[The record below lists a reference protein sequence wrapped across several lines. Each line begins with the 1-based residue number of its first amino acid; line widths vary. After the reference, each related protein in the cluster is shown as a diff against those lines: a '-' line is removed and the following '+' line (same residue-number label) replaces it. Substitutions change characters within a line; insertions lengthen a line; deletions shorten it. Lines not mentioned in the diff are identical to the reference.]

1 MNRSVSIPFIMLLAA
16 STGCA
21 KKSYVREQVTPI
33 INKVNQL
40 DDLTAQNT
48 RAIKETDDRLK
59 SANQQADASADA
71 ADQKAQG
78 STQQVQQAQTSADN
92 AVRRVDTVQKVIA
105 SSDDYRVVNEATVQ
119 FAIDRYDLTS
129 DAKEELDRLASTAH
143 GMETNIICIEGF
155 TDSTGMAD
163 DNYSLSSQRANTVKQ
178 YFATQYNVPV
188 YRIHTIGLG
197 PDNPVAPNT
206 TGEGRA
212 KNRRAKV
219 QLMSNSAEGTA
230 TAAIR

>member
-21 KKSYVREQVTPI
+21 KKSYVRQEVTPI
-33 INKVNQL
+33 INKVNEL

-48 RAIKETDDRLK
+48 RAIKETDDRLQ
-59 SANQQADASADA
+59 SANQQADASAKA
-71 ADQKAQG
+71 AEQKAQG
-78 STQQVQQAQTSADN
+78 SSQQVQQAQTSADN
-92 AVRRVDTVQKVIA
+92 AVRRVDTAQKVIV

-119 FAIDRYDLTS
+119 FGLDRYDLTTA
-129 DAKEELDRLASTAH
+129 AKEELDRLASTAH
-143 GMETNIICIEGF
+143 AMKSNIICIEGF
-155 TDSTGMAD
+155 TDATGTAD

-178 YFATQYNVPV
+178 YLATQYNVPV

-197 PDNPVAPNT
+197 EDNPVASNT

-212 KNRRAKV
+212 KNRRAKI
-219 QLMSNSAEGTA
+219 QLMSNSAEGA